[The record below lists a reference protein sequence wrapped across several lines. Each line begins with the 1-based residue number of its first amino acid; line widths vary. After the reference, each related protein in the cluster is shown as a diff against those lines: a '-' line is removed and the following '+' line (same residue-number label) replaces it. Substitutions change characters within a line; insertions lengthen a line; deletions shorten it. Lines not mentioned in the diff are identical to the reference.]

1 MKKSI
6 FAITVAC
13 ALLTASFANA
23 QTAKQ
28 TPKKDIKMEQA
39 APAKQATPVKTKA
52 TTVKAAPAKE
62 TKAVKPATKAPAS
75 K

>member
-23 QTAKQ
+23 QT
-28 TPKKDIKMEQA
+28 PKKDMKMEQV

>member
-13 ALLTASFANA
+13 ALLSASFAN
-23 QTAKQ
+23 
-28 TPKKDIKMEQA
+28 DMKMEQV